1 PLPQWRPTSV
11 SMYLRTAGA
20 NPIGLAADIVAAI
33 HAIDPNVSPY
43 EFVSLREQVNRST
56 AGQRITATILM
67 LFGSVALFLAAVG
80 LYGLISYMVSQRT
93 QELGLR
99 LALGATPPALVALV
113 MSSGLRL
120 TLTGIALGVAFALRT
135 TRILGTMLFRVGPR
149 DPMVFGGV
157 IVLMV
162 CASAVACL
170 LPAWRGAHLDPMRAL
185 RL

>member
-1 PLPQWRPTSV
+1 
-11 SMYLRTAGA
+11 
-20 NPIGLAADIVAAI
+20 
-33 HAIDPNVSPY
+33 
-43 EFVSLREQVNRST
+43 
-56 AGQRITATILM
+56 
-67 LFGSVALFLAAVG
+67 G

-120 TLTGIALGVAFALRT
+120 TLTGIALGVAFALGT